1 MDYTEQDRD
10 ICERMELAVGR
21 LTEIDDERW
30 QPAVENSRIAG
41 LKDYFNRVAAFI
53 LSVYD
58 ISSIIHAPAVENLS
72 ERDLREMNEMLYAD
86 ILPEHYEESYANPD
100 YAVKQ
105 LGEEYAQLLS
115 FLYAEVR
122 SIIVYAYESRMQE
135 MVSVIELF
143 LEIYGKFSEVMQ
155 ESDIQG
161 NPEDRLPNAKY
172 IRESIYYY
180 MYDYADVLVADRVRD
195 TVSAENT
202 FAVDIIMNSDLEDL
216 RYLYRYGEY
225 IGENEL
231 QTARFLNRL
240 DEEQVRRMAYT
251 YVTGFIKG
259 FETMRIDITPKRT
272 VNIRYSIGQERMV
285 RYAIELFQEK
295 GLLPV
300 IFRYPI
306 SRINRKLTL
315 RTGYAGTPANKQYEY
330 DHRMDEA
337 LFMDKAFLERKLEII
352 ADTYEKYKD
361 MAAVYAGPAV
371 IEVFGENP
379 FTPVIK
385 NTACKL
391 TEKQQAMSV
400 EYTSKSAQL
409 TNRYIP
415 RDKYSF
421 TIIAYPIPEIGAQF
435 EEIFEEIVRVN
446 TLDNDLYR
454 DIQQHIIEALDGA
467 DYVHVL
473 GRDNNRTD
481 IKVMLH
487 EIDAATQTNFE
498 NCLADVNIP
507 VGEVFTSPVLK
518 GTDGVLHVSQ
528 VYLNELKY
536 QDLCLTFKDGKI
548 REYICANFDSEEKNR
563 AFIRENLMF
572 NHDTLPIGEFAIGT
586 NTTAYVMAHK
596 YDILYKLP
604 ILIVEKMG
612 PHFAVGDTCY
622 SYSENMILY
631 NPDGR
636 EIVAKENE
644 CSLLRNSDKEEE
656 RAQAYYNCHTD
667 ITIPYEEIGGIYAV
681 HTDGTRVA
689 IIEDGRFV
697 LPGTER
703 LNEPFGK
710 N

>member
-1 MDYTEQDRD
+1 MDDMEQGRD

-21 LTEIDDERW
+21 LMEIEDEEW
-30 QPAVENSRIAG
+30 QSAEKNNLIAG
-41 LKDYFNRVAAFI
+41 LKDYFNRTAAFI

-58 ISSIIHAPAVENLS
+58 IGSIVNAPAVEELS
-72 ERDLREMNEMLYAD
+72 EQDLRKMNQMLYAD
-86 ILPEHYEESYANPD
+86 ILPEHYAESYANPD
-100 YAVKQ
+100 YAVRK
-105 LGEEYAQLLS
+105 LGGEYGQMLS

-122 SIIVYAYESRMQE
+122 SIIVYVYENRMRE
-135 MVSVIELF
+135 TVSVMELF

-155 ESDIQG
+155 DAVIGNSADI
-161 NPEDRLPNAKY
+161 LPDAKY

-180 MYDYADVLVADRVRD
+180 MYDYADMLVADRVRD
-195 TVSAENT
+195 TVSPENT
-202 FAVDIIMNSDLEDL
+202 FALNIIMDSNLEDL

-231 QTARFLNRL
+231 RTADFLNRL
-240 DEEQVRRMAYT
+240 DEEQVRRMADT
-251 YVTGFIKG
+251 YVSGFVKG

-285 RYAIELFQEK
+285 RHAVALFREQ
-295 GLLPV
+295 GLTPV

-337 LFMDKAFLERKLEII
+337 LFMDKAFLERKLEVI
-352 ADTYEKYKD
+352 ADTYEKYKE

-379 FTPVIK
+379 FSPVIK
-385 NTACKL
+385 STACKL

-400 EYTSKSAQL
+400 EYASKSARL

-421 TIIAYPIPEIGAQF
+421 TIIAYPIPEIGDRF

-454 DIQQHIIEALDGA
+454 DIQQHIIAALDRA
-467 DYVHVL
+467 EYVHVL
-473 GRDNNRTD
+473 GRNNNRTD
-481 IKVMLH
+481 IRVMLH
-487 EIDAATQTNFE
+487 QIDADTQTNFE

-528 VYLNELKY
+528 VYLNDLKY
-536 QDLCLTFKDGKI
+536 KDLCLTFKDGKI
-548 REYICANFDSEEKNR
+548 QEYTCANFDSEEKNK

-572 NHDTLPIGEFAIGT
+572 NHDTLPIGEFAVGT

-604 ILIVEKMG
+604 ILIAEKMG

-644 CSLLRNSDKEEE
+644 CSLLRNSDSEEE
-656 RAQAYYNCHTD
+656 RARAYYNCHTD

-689 IIEDGRFV
+689 IIENGRFV

-703 LNEPFGK
+703 LNEPFEK
-710 N
+710 K